1 MVAGSNPA
9 WGAARVD
16 TSRYL
21 FDTLQNAT
29 TYGSPS
35 GGSTR
40 HPRLWRFV
48 VVLAVVIAALGV
60 FAWQQGNDGGG
71 GGPLNAIAAAAEK
84 TQQEP
89 GGRAA
94 MHSIVTVPG
103 KSTRFTMTGWIV
115 FDAEGR
121 TRGVITAPHT
131 VSGGPMKL
139 DVVSDGTI
147 MYMRSSKFGS
157 LPDGAKWMSLDL
169 SLGDEVDPTTL
180 PDVDAK
186 GELALLEGVD
196 NVQKLGK
203 EDVRGVSTTHYR
215 GALSLADQVER
226 ARDKGEDNIASVTER
241 DGGPTRVDAWI
252 DAEGLVRRMRLIHS
266 QSAKQGEEPLTMDM
280 RMDFFDF
287 GFEPEIEV
295 PDSSEVFDATEL
307 TQEKLGLDN

>member
-1 MVAGSNPA
+1 M
-9 WGAARVD
+9 
-16 TSRYL
+16 
-21 FDTLQNAT
+21 
-29 TYGSPS
+29 
-35 GGSTR
+35 
-40 HPRLWRFV
+40 
-48 VVLAVVIAALGV
+48 IAAFGV
-60 FAWQQGNDGGG
+60 FAWQQGDDGGG

-94 MHSIVTVPG
+94 MHSIVTVSGRSAP
-103 KSTRFTMTGWIV
+103 FTMTGRIV

-121 TRGVITAPHT
+121 ARGVITAPHT
-131 VSGGPMKL
+131 ASGGPMKL
-139 DVVSDGTI
+139 EVVGDGTT
-147 MYMRSSKFGS
+147 MYMRSNKFGS

-180 PDVDAK
+180 PAVDAK

-215 GALSLADQVER
+215 GALSVAHQVER
-226 ARDKGEDNIASVTER
+226 ARDEGEDNIASVAER
-241 DGGPTRVDAWI
+241 HGGPTRVDAWI
-252 DAEGLVRRMRLIHS
+252 DAEGLVRQMRLIHS
-266 QSAKQGEEPLTMDM
+266 QPAEQGEKSLTMDM

-295 PDSSEVFDATEL
+295 PDSSEVFDATDL
-307 TQEKLGLDN
+307 TREKLGIDN

>member
-1 MVAGSNPA
+1 VIGTSVEFGFESPVLGPGYWPSKPMVAGLNPA

-21 FDTLQNAT
+21 FDTLQDTA

-40 HPRLWRFV
+40 HRRRWRLAG
-48 VVLAVVIAALGV
+48 VLVVVIAALGV
-60 FAWQQGNDGGG
+60 FAWQQGDDGGG

-94 MHSIVTVPG
+94 MHSIVTVSGRSAP
-103 KSTRFTMTGWIV
+103 FTMTGRIV
-115 FDAEGR
+115 FNAENH
-121 TRGVITAPHT
+121 TRGVITSPHT

-139 DVVSDGTI
+139 EVVGDGTT
-147 MYMRSSKFGS
+147 MYMRSDKFGS

-169 SLGDEVDPTTL
+169 SLGDETDPTTL
-180 PDVDAK
+180 PEVDAK

-196 NVQKLGK
+196 NAQKLGK

-215 GALSLADQVER
+215 GALSVADQVER
-226 ARDKGEDNIASVTER
+226 MRDQGEDNIASVTEG
-241 DGGPTRVDAWI
+241 DGGPTRVDA
-252 DAEGLVRRMRLIHS
+252 
-266 QSAKQGEEPLTMDM
+266 
-280 RMDFFDF
+280 
-287 GFEPEIEV
+287 
-295 PDSSEVFDATEL
+295 
-307 TQEKLGLDN
+307 

>member
-1 MVAGSNPA
+1 
-9 WGAARVD
+9 
-16 TSRYL
+16 
-21 FDTLQNAT
+21 
-29 TYGSPS
+29 
-35 GGSTR
+35 
-40 HPRLWRFV
+40 
-48 VVLAVVIAALGV
+48 VIAAFGV
-60 FAWQQGNDGGG
+60 FAWQQGDDGGG

-103 KSTRFTMTGWIV
+103 KSAPFTMTGWMV
-115 FDAEGR
+115 FDAEDR

-169 SLGDEVDPTTL
+169 SLGDEMDPTTL
-180 PDVDAK
+180 PEVDAK
-186 GELALLEGVD
+186 GELALLEGVG

-215 GALSLADQVER
+215 GALSVADQVER
-226 ARDKGEDNIASVTER
+226 ARDEGEDNIASVAER
-241 DGGPTRVDAWI
+241 DGGPMRVDAWI

-266 QSAKQGEEPLTMDM
+266 QSAEQGEESLTMDM

-295 PDSSEVFDATEL
+295 PDSSEVFDATDL
-307 TQEKLGLDN
+307 TREKLGIDN